1 MCKKSS
7 NFAAKIYFF
16 MKKSLFTILLV
27 AVLFGLNSC
36 NNNEPCRFNKKTI
49 DLPVAWNE
57 WKFDDVNLQF
67 YTHFNIDAITADV
80 YNYGNYSLHR
90 EYNSGKKN
98 AYQVALPQS
107 VFMVDSLGNGEVAYY
122 TQHIDY
128 RVGIGYVEIQV
139 TNSDYFY
146 PTDGQGNL
154 YAPDDMNF
162 RLELIY

>member
-1 MCKKSS
+1 MR
-7 NFAAKIYFF
+7 
-16 MKKSLFTILLV
+16 KSLFILTLV
-27 AVLFGLNSC
+27 AVLAGMSSC
-36 NNNEPCRFNKKTI
+36 NYSSEPCRFNKKTI

-57 WKFDDVNLQF
+57 WKFDNDAKQF
-67 YTHFNIDAITADV
+67 YVHFNIDALTADV

-90 EYNSGKKN
+90 EYNSGTKDV
-98 AYQVALPQS
+98 YQVALPQS
-107 VFMVDSLGNGEVAYY
+107 MFMTDTLNDGSVAYY

-128 RVGIGYVEIQV
+128 RVGIKFVEIQV

-154 YAPDDMNF
+154 YAPDDMRF

>member
-1 MCKKSS
+1 M
-7 NFAAKIYFF
+7 
-16 MKKSLFTILLV
+16 
-27 AVLFGLNSC
+27 
-36 NNNEPCRFNKKTI
+36 
-49 DLPVAWNE
+49 
-57 WKFDDVNLQF
+57 NLQF

-90 EYNSGKKN
+90 EYNSGQKN